1 MNLSYEEFIKLLPE
15 GTKEYVDIVLK
26 YMDGYIVRNND
37 IYVKDDY
44 NKVVYN
50 SINNDYKIKAIFL
63 GMFSKSSE
71 YSYIAK
77 KLYNSRFIGYSGADY
92 GGISVFINDKVD
104 TSVFDLYKEY
114 FLIYSDSSYYY
125 GLTPLELVNNI
136 FNINHNVLEFDDSY
150 YKRRRCFIDN
160 KDYANLQIDKIIEEK
175 RKEFENKLNIEL
187 FRNIPIDIVHLVT
200 NASKIYNYNIKHIKS
215 MLYKSIDDLV
225 VDSIFTSYLSSEDED
240 IKNMVKKLNLSP
252 GIIDFYRKKI
262 YRKYWRSR
270 F

>member
-1 MNLSYEEFIKLLPE
+1 MNLSYEEFIKLIPE
-15 GTKEYVDIVLK
+15 DTKKYVDIVLK

-63 GMFSKSSE
+63 GMFSKSSD

-125 GLTPLELVNNI
+125 GLTPLELLNKLINI
-136 FNINHNVLEFDDSY
+136 FSIVL
-150 YKRRRCFIDN
+150 
-160 KDYANLQIDKIIEEK
+160 
-175 RKEFENKLNIEL
+175 L
-187 FRNIPIDIVHLVT
+187 F
-200 NASKIYNYNIKHIKS
+200 KS
-215 MLYKSIDDLV
+215 L
-225 VDSIFTSYLSSEDED
+225 
-240 IKNMVKKLNLSP
+240 
-252 GIIDFYRKKI
+252 
-262 YRKYWRSR
+262 
-270 F
+270 